1 MILCASGPVFQTQT
15 VLNSKDDPSVRF
27 QMSGNDLQ
35 KIHIWIFALNISL
48 PVLEHTDQGNI
59 IVFLCEIFLDL
70 LEISHQ
76 DLKILL
82 VSVAVGIDTA
92 ALHGKI
98 DTCHLSC
105 IAAQR
110 TCDSTA
116 ACTHFQ
122 DLLVSLKRNPA

>member
-1 MILCASGPVFQTQT
+1 MILCTSGPVFQAQT

-35 KIHIWIFALNISL
+35 EIHIWIFALNIGL
-48 PVLEHTDQGNI
+48 PILEHTDQGNI

-70 LEISHQ
+70 LEIPHQ

-82 VSVAVGIDTA
+82 ISVAVGIDTA

-98 DTCHLSC
+98 DACHLSC
-105 IAAQR
+105 IAA
-110 TCDSTA
+110 
-116 ACTHFQ
+116 
-122 DLLVSLKRNPA
+122 